1 MGMFTRLFGVKD
13 DQGRP
18 IEEGQLK
25 QLYRQSLSI
34 AWPWNGWFDA
44 FIYLNDRDLYPLQL
58 ILRDILIVSNIDPTT
73 IDDPDLIER
82 LEYTRDLVKYALIV
96 VSSVP
101 MMLLYPFVQKYF
113 IRGVMIGS
121 LKG

>member
-1 MGMFTRLFGVKD
+1 M
-13 DQGRP
+13 
-18 IEEGQLK
+18 I
-25 QLYRQSLSI
+25 
-34 AWPWNGWFDA
+34 DA
-44 FIYLNDRDLYPLQL
+44 
-58 ILRDILIVSNIDPTT
+58 S
-73 IDDPDLIER
+73 DLIER